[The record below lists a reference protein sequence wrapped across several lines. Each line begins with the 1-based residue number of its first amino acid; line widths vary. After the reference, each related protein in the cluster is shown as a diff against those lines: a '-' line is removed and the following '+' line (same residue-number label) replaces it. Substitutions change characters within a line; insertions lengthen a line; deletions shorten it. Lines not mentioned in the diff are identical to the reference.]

1 MSVMIRVLS
10 NVQHQVYN
18 SSGGNHY
25 FFFIKKAC
33 HNVYITMTFP
43 LRAEVKKWGYWA
55 SSNNYEKYYITSN
68 LYRNNS
74 ILHPTL
80 GFWGVLGKAVRML
93 LSR

>member
-25 FFFIKKAC
+25 FFFIKKPC

-43 LRAEVKKWGYWA
+43 LRAEVKKNEA
-55 SSNNYEKYYITSN
+55 IEPLQIIMKNITLRVIYIEIIPYFTQ
-68 LYRNNS
+68 L
-74 ILHPTL
+74 
-80 GFWGVLGKAVRML
+80 
-93 LSR
+93 